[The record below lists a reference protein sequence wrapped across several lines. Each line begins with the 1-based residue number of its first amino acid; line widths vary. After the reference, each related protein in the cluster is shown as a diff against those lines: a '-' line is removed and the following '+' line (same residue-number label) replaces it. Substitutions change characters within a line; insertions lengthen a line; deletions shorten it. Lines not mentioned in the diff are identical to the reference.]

1 MSENPFDVGE
11 AGKPVDTGE
20 FDAAR
25 QAWEADRDR
34 IAREVLPAVD
44 AAIAEAR
51 SWAGVV
57 DNLVVLVNELV
68 PVLERLGEI
77 RAVGAS
83 NSTGRAIEQL
93 VALRAAICRW
103 TGKCG

>member
-25 QAWEADRDR
+25 KAWYDDRDR
-34 IAREVLPAVD
+34 MVKDMLPVID
-44 AAIAEAR
+44 AAIQETR

-68 PVLERLGEI
+68 PVLERVAEI

-83 NSTGRAIEQL
+83 NASGKSIERL
-93 VALRAAICRW
+93 TALRAALCQL
-103 TGKCG
+103 TGKCA